1 MEKMTKKNAYMM
13 AIEALNAGEYSDNKE
28 AAIEILS
35 KEIDRL
41 NNVAEKAST
50 KRAAKA
56 EAKANDLIERIN
68 SVFNNHE
75 GIALSASDVTTY
87 INDENITKSKVSYRL
102 GRMVKNNILSKEVI
116 SSKDENG
123 KIHRMTV
130 YLMV

>member
-41 NNVAEKAST
+41 NSVAEKAST

>member
-13 AIEALNAGEYSDNKE
+13 AIEALNVMEYSDNKE

-41 NNVAEKAST
+41 NSVAEKAST